1 MTLTEFTSIKDLT
14 YLEYCSYLQKKYGM
28 SRYDYMDENYND
40 ICFEGTKKKKCS
52 RVDEGLFVHHIDE
65 DKFPQLGDR
74 NMAMK
79 VPIDYQK
86 RERLIYC
93 DYLEHLYLHALILKY
108 PSKDKY
114 PNTVLT
120 LGGLFVFLIPALND
134 AYSGALKG
142 TTGRNWEVKCI
153 NRIINDKD
161 AYFAILSYIIEH
173 YLRTG
178 PFDRDL
184 CIYMEGMGLF
194 GTYSS
199 DPNKWSLANNAKIFI
214 EINDLFGKYKY
225 DHIYIDLLL
234 QTEDRLIMQI
244 EDRLMINGGFYAK
257 AIRDQEIIFPS
268 FEKNNLTIPHI
279 HVSGDDHILKDLKE
293 DILSPMFVKDEE
305 GPQEE
310 EKYVLTSN
318 LKSVLKNALAKMP
331 LKRKSKPKIE
341 KLF

>member
-1 MTLTEFTSIKDLT
+1 
-14 YLEYCSYLQKKYGM
+14 M

-74 NMAMK
+74 DMAMK

-86 RERLIYC
+86 RERLVYC

-108 PSKDKY
+108 PLKERRSDAI
-114 PNTVLT
+114 LT
-120 LGGLFVFLIPALND
+120 LGGLFGFLIPALND

-142 TTGRNWEVKCI
+142 TTGRNWEAKCI
-153 NRIINDKD
+153 DKIINDKD
-161 AYFAILSYIIEH
+161 AYFAILSYIIEL
-173 YLRTG
+173 YLYSG
-178 PFDRDL
+178 
-184 CIYMEGMGLF
+184 YF
-194 GTYSS
+194 GDPLQYYIDSIGFFSTRSS
-199 DPNKWSLANNAKIFI
+199 NPNKWSLANNAKIFI
-214 EINDLFGKYKY
+214 EINNLFGKYKY
-225 DHIYIDLLL
+225 NHIYIDLLL
-234 QTEDRLIMQI
+234 QTKKR
-244 EDRLMINGGFYAK
+244 MIAGDGGFCAK
-257 AIRDQEIIFPS
+257 AVRDQKIVFPLIKEPNHLIS
-268 FEKNNLTIPHI
+268 SYI
-279 HVSGDDHILKDLKE
+279 SWSSDDHILKNLKE

-331 LKRKSKPKIE
+331 LKRKSKPKAE

>member
-1 MTLTEFTSIKDLT
+1 MTLNEFTSVKDLT
-14 YLEYCSYLQKKYGM
+14 YLEYCSYLQEKYGM
-28 SRYDYMDENYND
+28 SKYDYMDENYND

-65 DKFPQLGDR
+65 YKFPQLGER

-86 RERLIYC
+86 RERLVYC
-93 DYLEHLYLHALILKY
+93 DYLEHLFLHALILKY
-108 PSKDKY
+108 PSEEKY
-114 PNTVLT
+114 PGTVLT
-120 LGGLFVFLIPALND
+120 LGGLFRFLIPALND
-134 AYSGALKG
+134 AYSGALRG
-142 TTGRNWEVKCI
+142 TTGRTWEAKCI

-178 PFDRDL
+178 PFDSDL

-194 GTYSS
+194 GTRSLN
-199 DPNKWSLANNAKIFI
+199 PNKWSLANNAKIFI

-234 QTEDRLIMQI
+234 QTEDRLMAN
-244 EDRLMINGGFYAK
+244 DGFYAK
-257 AIRDQEIIFPS
+257 AIRDQEIIFP
-268 FEKNNLTIPHI
+268 FFKKNNLTIPHI
-279 HVSGDDHILKDLKE
+279 HVSDDDHILKDLKE

-305 GPQEE
+305 EPQEE

-331 LKRKSKPKIE
+331 LKRNSKPKIE

>member
-1 MTLTEFTSIKDLT
+1 
-14 YLEYCSYLQKKYGM
+14 M

-65 DKFPQLGDR
+65 DKFPQLGDK

-86 RERLIYC
+86 KERLVYC
-93 DYLEHLYLHALILKY
+93 DYLEHLYLHALILEY
-108 PSKDKY
+108 PSEEKH
-114 PNTVLT
+114 PQAGLTV
-120 LGGLFVFLIPALND
+120 GGLFGFLIPALND

-142 TTGRNWEVKCI
+142 TTGRAWEARCI

-178 PFDRDL
+178 PFDSDL

-194 GTYSS
+194 GTRSS
-199 DPNKWSLANNAKIFI
+199 NPNKWSLANNAKIFI

-234 QTEDRLIMQI
+234 QTEDNLLLQA
-244 EDRLMINGGFYAK
+244 EDRLIVKGGFYAK
-257 AIRDQEIIFPS
+257 ATRDQEVIFPF
-268 FEKNNLTIPHI
+268 FEENNLISPHI
-279 HVSGDDHILKDLKE
+279 CWSSDNHILKDLKE
-293 DILSPMFVKDEE
+293 DILSPMFVKGEGATKEE
-305 GPQEE
+305 TEE
-310 EKYVLTSN
+310 EKHYLTSN
-318 LKSVLKNALAKMP
+318 LESVLKNALAKLP
-331 LKRKSKPKIE
+331 SKSKLKAK

>member
-1 MTLTEFTSIKDLT
+1 
-14 YLEYCSYLQKKYGM
+14 M

-65 DKFPQLGDR
+65 DKFPKLNDR

-79 VPIDYQK
+79 MPIDFQK
-86 RERLIYC
+86 KERLVYC
-93 DYLEHLYLHALILKY
+93 DYLEHLYLHALILEY
-108 PSKDKY
+108 PSEEKH
-114 PNTVLT
+114 PQAGLTV
-120 LGGLFVFLIPALND
+120 GGLFGFLIPALND

-142 TTGRNWEVKCI
+142 TTGRAWEARCI

-161 AYFAILSYIIEH
+161 AYFAILSYIIEL
-173 YLRTG
+173 YLYTG
-178 PFDRDL
+178 SFIDPFH
-184 CIYMEGMGLF
+184 IYMKAIGLF
-194 GTYSS
+194 GTRSS
-199 DPNKWSLANNAKIFI
+199 NPDKWSLANNAKIFI

-268 FEKNNLTIPHI
+268 FEKNNLIIPHI
-279 HVSGDDHILKDLKE
+279 HVSDDI
-293 DILSPMFVKDEE
+293 IF
-305 GPQEE
+305 
-310 EKYVLTSN
+310 
-318 LKSVLKNALAKMP
+318 
-331 LKRKSKPKIE
+331 
-341 KLF
+341 

>member
-1 MTLTEFTSIKDLT
+1 MTLTELNSIKHLT
-14 YLEYCSYLQKKYGM
+14 YLEYCSYLQDKYGM
-28 SRYDYMDENYND
+28 SKYDYMDENYND

-65 DKFPQLGDR
+65 DKFPQLGER

-86 RERLIYC
+86 RERLVYC
-93 DYLEHLYLHALILKY
+93 DYLEHLFLHALILKY
-108 PSKDKY
+108 PSEEKH
-114 PNTVLT
+114 PGTVLT
-120 LGGLFVFLIPALND
+120 LGGLFRFLIPALND

-142 TTGRNWEVKCI
+142 TTGRSWEVKCI

-161 AYFAILSYIIEH
+161 AYLPILSYIIEH

-178 PFDRDL
+178 PFDSDL

-194 GTYSS
+194 GTRSL

-234 QTEDRLIMQI
+234 QTEDRLMAN
-244 EDRLMINGGFYAK
+244 DGFYAK
-257 AIRDQEIIFPS
+257 AIRDQEIIFP
-268 FEKNNLTIPHI
+268 FFKKNNLTIPHI
-279 HVSGDDHILKDLKE
+279 HVSGDDRILKDLKE
-293 DILSPMFVKDEE
+293 DILSPTFGKEDNK
-305 GPQEE
+305 QE
-310 EKYVLTSN
+310 EKYTLTSN
-318 LKSVLKNALAKMP
+318 LKSVLKNALAKLP
-331 LKRKSKPKIE
+331 LKSKRR
-341 KLF
+341 